1 MEPSV
6 FKGAYRKAGE
16 DSITECRGII
26 LYSEGG
32 ELWVQ
37 AAHRN
42 VGAPSLGVLKSRLGG
57 AVGNL
62 VQWGD
67 AHCREVGLDDF

>member
-1 MEPSV
+1 MKPSV

-57 AVGNL
+57 AEETWSSWEMPIAG
-62 VQWGD
+62 
-67 AHCREVGLDDF
+67 RLD